1 MSHREQ
7 CSCHIAG
14 EKLSAVTITLL
25 RFHGQSMDSERTE
38 LEGNRRVV
46 EATERQAI
54 PLLFLVN
61 LLQTQYYIGPRKN
74 A

>member
-1 MSHREQ
+1 
-7 CSCHIAG
+7 
-14 EKLSAVTITLL
+14 
-25 RFHGQSMDSERTE
+25 MDSDGTE

-61 LLQTQYYIGPRKN
+61 LLQTQYYLGPRKN